1 MKTLF
6 HELRTALLLTAFLAV
21 LLGAVYPVLVWG
33 AAQLLFPSAANGSL
47 VRDPDGALRG
57 SALLA
62 QHFTGERY
70 FHPRPSAAGAGY
82 DAAASSGSNLGPTS
96 RKLAEMVAA
105 GVATYRTRHLLP
117 TGTPVPADA
126 VTRSSSGLDPHIS
139 PANAAVQSHRVA
151 RVRGLRPELIR
162 TLIEQHTASPDW
174 GVFGQARVNVF
185 LLNRALDGLPR

>member
-6 HELRTALLLTAFLAV
+6 HELRTALLLTALLAV
-21 LLGAVYPVLVWG
+21 LLGGVYPALVWG

-47 VRDPDGALRG
+47 VRDPDGTLRG

-62 QHFTGERY
+62 QNFTGERY

-96 RKLAEMVAA
+96 RKLADAIATDVAA
-105 GVATYRTRHLLP
+105 YRARHQLP
-117 TGTPVPADA
+117 AGSAVPADA
-126 VTRSSSGLDPHIS
+126 VTRSGSGLDPDIS
-139 PANAAVQSHRVA
+139 PANAALQADRVA
-151 RVRGLRPELIR
+151 RARGLPPERIR
-162 TLIEQHTASPDW
+162 ALIEQHAASPDW
-174 GVFGQARVNVF
+174 GVFGQARINVF